1 MWRTGPVLDGE
12 LASLLGVLAPAPATP
27 AMVRE
32 WQHDDVSITE
42 LSWRTRFGPPTQ
54 AWLVRPLAFPA
65 GPLPGIL
72 ALHCHAGVKSVGAER
87 LITTA
92 TPVASRL
99 RDTCYGGVALA
110 ERLARA
116 GFAVLAH
123 DAFAWGSRRFLLAPE
138 PWRLRA
144 ILAASRFDEADR
156 YDLAAALHEET
167 VAKFAGVMGTSFA
180 GAVAHDDLTALGVL
194 AGFPGVDPDRLGVV
208 GFSGGG
214 GRAAVLTALAPHVR
228 ASVIACM
235 MSTLDEL
242 YPAYLDA
249 HSWLLA
255 TPGIGHGRDWPDV
268 AFARGQHD
276 QLVLY
281 AADDALFPP
290 EGMARADAMLEERF
304 ASAPGRYQGITVPGP
319 HRFDAPMQAQAATFL
334 TASLGAMP

>member
-1 MWRTGPVLDGE
+1 M
-12 LASLLGVLAPAPATP
+12 LLGVLAPAAATP
-27 AMVRE
+27 RKGRE
-32 WQHDDVSITE
+32 WRHDGVAITE
-42 LSWRTRFGPPTQ
+42 LSWQAGFGPPTQ
-54 AWLVRPLAFPA
+54 AWLVLPSPRPA
-65 GPLPGIL
+65 GVLPGIL

-87 LITTA
+87 LITTS
-92 TPVASRL
+92 TPVAERL
-99 RDTCYGGVALA
+99 RRECYGGHALA

-123 DAFAWGSRRFLLAPE
+123 DAFSWGSRGFLLTPE

-144 ILAASRFDEADR
+144 AMSALRTEPD
-156 YDLAAALHEET
+156 YDTAAALHEST

-194 AGFPGVDPDRLGVV
+194 ASLPEVAPDRLGVV

-214 GRAAVLTALAPHVR
+214 GRAAVLTALDPRVR

-235 MSTLDEL
+235 MSTVDEL
-242 YPAYLDA
+242 YPAHLDA

-268 AFARGQHD
+268 AFARGLHD

-290 EGMARADAMLEERF
+290 EGMMRANAMLLARF
-304 ASAPGRYQGITVPGP
+304 AEAAGTYHGITLPGP
-319 HRFDAPMQAQAATFL
+319 HRFDGFMQEQATHFL
-334 TASLGAMP
+334 AAALST

>member
-1 MWRTGPVLDGE
+1 MPRTVHEWRHDGVETVE
-12 LASLLGVLAPAPATP
+12 L
-27 AMVRE
+27 R
-32 WQHDDVSITE
+32 
-42 LSWRTRFGPPTQ
+42 WRTRFGPPTR
-54 AWLVRPLAFPA
+54 AWLVLPSPRPA
-65 GPLPGIL
+65 GRLPGIL

-87 LITTA
+87 LVTTPA
-92 TPVASRL
+92 PTPSAVRL
-99 RDTCYGGVALA
+99 RTTCYGGDVLA
-110 ERLARA
+110 DRLARA

-123 DAFAWGSRRFLLAPE
+123 DAFAWGSRRFRLTPE
-138 PWRLRA
+138 PWRLRTTMA
-144 ILAASRFDEADR
+144 AHRAAWAASGQQPDEDDR
-156 YDLAAALHEET
+156 YDTAAALHEAT

-180 GAVAHDDLTALGVL
+180 GAVAHDDLTALAVL
-194 AGFPGVDPDRLGVV
+194 AGLPCVDPGRLGVV

-214 GRAAVLTALAPHVR
+214 GRAAVLTALEPRVR

-235 MSTLDEL
+235 MSTVDEL

-290 EGMARADAMLEERF
+290 DGMARADTVLRERF
-304 ASAPGRYQGITVPGP
+304 DSTPGTYQGITVPGP
-319 HRFDAPMQAQAATFL
+319 HRFDGPMQERAARFL
-334 TASLGAMP
+334 AASLSR